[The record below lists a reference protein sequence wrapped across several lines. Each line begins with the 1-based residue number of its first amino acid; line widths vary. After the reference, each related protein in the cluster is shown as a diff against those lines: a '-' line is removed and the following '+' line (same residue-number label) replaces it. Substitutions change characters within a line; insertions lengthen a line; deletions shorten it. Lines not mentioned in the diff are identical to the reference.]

1 MLIRVPSPYDFARS
15 VERFHLPGVDP
26 ANVWDGEGLHR
37 VICGKAVRITAAE
50 GGVDVEPFDPA
61 IGKIVERLLGFEHDL
76 DGFVAWSA
84 GRPVLGEIVENLR
97 GFRPPTCPDPFE
109 SLVGA
114 ITSQLI
120 SLTAACAIRGRMVR
134 RYGEQI
140 GPVYAF
146 PSRDRM
152 ALVPEE
158 DLVALGFSR
167 RKAEYVIGLARADID
182 LDALADLD
190 DAPVRGS
197 LTAIRGLG
205 VWSAE
210 WFLARHLVRPRAW
223 PVGDLALHKAVDLFY
238 GVDIIEL
245 GEQLDP
251 FQNLAAHYLLTAMRT
266 P

>member
-1 MLIRVPSPYDFARS
+1 M
-15 VERFHLPGVDP
+15 ERFHLSGPDP
-26 ANVWDGEGLHR
+26 ANVWDGEGLCR
-37 VICGKAVRITAAE
+37 VIYGKAVRITAAE

-61 IGKIVERLLGFEHDL
+61 IGKVVGRLLGLEHAL
-76 DGFVAWSA
+76 EGFVAWSA
-84 GRPVLGEIVENLR
+84 GRPVLGEIVDNLQ
-97 GFRPPTCPDPFE
+97 GFRPPACPDPFE

-134 RYGEQI
+134 RYGEQV
-140 GPVYAF
+140 GSVYAF

-152 ALVPEE
+152 ALADE
-158 DLVALGFSR
+158 DDLFALGFSR

-182 LDALADLD
+182 LDGLAALD
-190 DAPVRGS
+190 DASVRRN
-197 LTAIRGLG
+197 LTAIRGIG
-205 VWSAE
+205 AWSAE

-245 GEQLDP
+245 GKQLDP